1 MTEVKNGMNTGVN
14 EITEDFRYFDDLPCG
29 VVIFE
34 LEKGR
39 NLIPLYRFL
48 VLYH

>member
-14 EITEDFRYFDDLPCG
+14 EITEDFRYFDDLPCS

-39 NLIPLYRFL
+39 NLIRNYR
-48 VLYH
+48 